1 MALPSLVERLS
12 ALPAFTRLLATLP
25 SARGTQRV
33 SGLAGSADAVL
44 VAALAERAPN
54 RMLAVVAD
62 QLPEAERWLADLQS
76 VLGESSVALYPPRE
90 GFGEV
95 EPHAE
100 VAGERVET
108 LERMTRGEVRILLT
122 TARAILERTRL
133 PQALTSARLEL
144 HRGDTWRLEALAAH
158 LAAVGFERVPMVED
172 VAQFSVRGGIVDVYG
187 FGMSEPVRLEF
198 WGDEI
203 AELRHFDLLT
213 QRTTRAAEVALVLP
227 VDVSGDAAA
236 EERFERMTLAA
247 LFPPETLVVVPRG
260 VHLEPEMRRTW
271 EEADH
276 HIDLA
281 RRRGETAAS
290 RDELYQPPAEAAALL
305 ASLPTLEIVASAGD
319 NEGTVAFPIRPPETI
334 DRDMKRLAALVRGE
348 TPTIILCDNAGQ
360 AERLDELLTERRG
373 EPSLAALSIGVLG
386 GGFIIPSVASAPGLR
401 VLTDHEIFR
410 RERRIRRSRRY
421 AAGVALEAVTA
432 LKLGDYVVHLE
443 HGVGIYRGMS
453 TIFAGETTIEVIVIE
468 YEGGDRL
475 NVPLY
480 RIDQVE
486 RFRSAGD
493 LSEDAVPPRLHK
505 LGGSRWQH
513 QRDRTRGAIQ
523 EMTVE
528 LLDLYARRKV
538 ASRPPHFA
546 DTAWQR
552 QLESSFLFEDTP
564 DQRKATDDV
573 KKDMEGTRPMDRL
586 LVGDVGYG
594 KTEIAVRAAFKAV
607 QSGRQVAV
615 LVPTTVLAEQ
625 HARVFGDRFADF
637 PMRIEVMSRFQGPK
651 AQQGIIAA
659 LKEGKVDLV
668 IGTHRLLSK
677 DVAFSQLGLIIV
689 DEEHRF
695 GVKHKE
701 RLKQLKLETDVLT
714 LTATP
719 IPRTL
724 HLALAGLRDMT
735 LMQTPPRDRSPVL
748 TFVEPWDDGL
758 IDEGI
763 ARELDRGGQV
773 FFVHN
778 RIETIE
784 AVADH
789 VRRIAPRA
797 RVGVGHGQM
806 HARDLERVME
816 QFVGGAVDVLVS
828 TLIVESGLDVPNANT
843 MFVNRADH
851 LGLAQLY
858 QLRGRVGRS
867 HRRAYCYLMVP
878 DAVDEDAERRLKV
891 LEHHTELGAG
901 YRVALKDMEL
911 RGAGNLLGPE
921 QSGFVQAVGFDL
933 YLRML
938 DETVRRVMRG
948 DNAPP
953 PPPADVSLDVPALLP
968 DDYIPSQDAKL
979 DVYRR
984 LSTIADH
991 AAIEDVRLEIRDR
1004 FGPLPPPAE
1013 AFFHVAQLR
1022 VLGAAL
1028 GIEGILV
1035 RADEAR
1041 VTFRNDALPRMKPLA
1056 ASFRDVQFQV
1066 DVRRVQPLS
1075 LKLVRLGGSPIL
1087 EGLVRALRTIVHS

>member
-12 ALPAFTRLLATLP
+12 ELPAFKRLLSTLP
-25 SARGTQRV
+25 AGRGSQRV
-33 SGLAGSADAVL
+33 AGLAGSSDAVL
-44 VAALAERAPN
+44 VAALAEHAPN

-76 VLGESSVALYPPRE
+76 VLGEQFVALYPPRE

-122 TARAILERTRL
+122 TARAVLERTRL
-133 PQALTSARLEL
+133 PKALASARLEL
-144 HRGDTWRLEALAAH
+144 RRGDVWRLDALAAH
-158 LAAVGFERVPMVED
+158 LESVGFERVEMVED

-187 FGMSEPVRLEF
+187 FGMTEPVRLEF

-203 AELRHFDLLT
+203 VELRHFDLMS
-213 QRTTRAAEVALVLP
+213 QRASKPAEVALVLP
-227 VDVSGDAAA
+227 VDVSGDAEA
-236 EERFERMTLAA
+236 EERFERTTLAA
-247 LFPPETLVVVPRG
+247 LFPPETLVIVPRG
-260 VHLEPEMRRTW
+260 VHLDPEMRRTW
-271 EEADH
+271 EEAAH

-281 RRRGETAAS
+281 RRRGEDAAS
-290 RDELYQPPAEAAALL
+290 RDELYQPPQDAM
-305 ASLPTLEIVASAGD
+305 ASLSAFPSLEIVGSAGD
-319 NEGTVAFPIRPPETI
+319 DVVAFPLREPETI
-334 DRDMKRLAALVRGE
+334 DRDMKRLAALVRGSM
-348 TPTIILCDNAGQ
+348 PTIILCDNAGQ
-360 AERLDELLTERRG
+360 AERLDELLAARPG
-373 EPSLAALSIGVLG
+373 EPSPAALAIGVLG
-386 GGFIIPSVASAPGLR
+386 GGFVIPSGGSTAGLR

-421 AAGVALEAVTA
+421 ATGVALEAVTA
-432 LKLGDYVVHLE
+432 LKVGDYVVHLE

-453 TIFAGETTIEVIVIE
+453 TIFAGESTIEVIVIE

-486 RFRSAGD
+486 RFRAVGD
-493 LSEDAVPPRLHK
+493 VSEDAPPPHLHQ
-505 LGGSRWQH
+505 LGGSRWTR

-573 KKDMEGTRPMDRL
+573 KKDMESTRPMDRL

-625 HARVFGDRFADF
+625 HARVFGERFADF
-637 PMRIEVMSRFQGPK
+637 PVRIEVMSRFQGPK
-651 AQQGIIAA
+651 AQQEIIAA
-659 LKEGKVDLV
+659 LKAGKVDIV

-677 DVAFSQLGLIIV
+677 DVAFATLGLIIV

-763 ARELDRGGQV
+763 SRELDRGGQV

-784 AVADH
+784 AIADH
-789 VRRIAPRA
+789 VRRIVPRA

-806 HARDLERVME
+806 HARALEKVME
-816 QFVGGAVDVLVS
+816 QFVSGEVDVLVS

-953 PPPADVSLDVPALLP
+953 PPPADVSLDQPAFLP

-984 LSTIADH
+984 LSAIAES

-1004 FGPLPPPAE
+1004 FGPLPAPAE

-1022 VLGAAL
+1022 VLGASL
-1028 GIEGILV
+1028 GVEGILV
-1035 RADEAR
+1035 RGDEAR

-1056 ASFRDVQFQV
+1056 ASFKDVQFQV

-1075 LKLVRLGGSPIL
+1075 LKLTRLGGSPIL
-1087 EGLVRALRTIVHS
+1087 DGLVRALRTIVHP